1 MDSSIKTIKSEKS
14 LRDYIKNLKPNS
26 VILFIIDAKNYHQ
39 IHPRLLR
46 DTIVEKKFAGIY
58 ITVNKPYD
66 ILVEYLKKNKI
77 DTENIFFID
86 AISESVS
93 DDIKM
98 TNDCLFIPSPERLT
112 DLAIALTQTLESMK
126 NKENKFIFIDSL
138 STLLIY
144 NSFDVVAK
152 FVHFIVSRLR
162 LFGLV
167 GILISIEKQIDE
179 KMTSILIEMCDEIV
193 EVKK

>member
-1 MDSSIKTIKSEKS
+1 
-14 LRDYIKNLKPNS
+14 
-26 VILFIIDAKNYHQ
+26 
-39 IHPRLLR
+39 
-46 DTIVEKKFAGIY
+46 
-58 ITVNKPYD
+58 
-66 ILVEYLKKNKI
+66 
-77 DTENIFFID
+77 
-86 AISESVS
+86 
-93 DDIKM
+93 
-98 TNDCLFIPSPERLT
+98 
-112 DLAIALTQTLESMK
+112 MK

-179 KMTSILIEMCDEIV
+179 KMTNILIEMCDEIV